1 MEVLKEISRQLQLG
15 DDEQVGALTRQAID
29 QGIDPATILNDG
41 LISGMNVVGEAFR
54 THEIFLPDVLMA
66 AKAMYAGMD
75 LLKPLFV
82 KGGIPTRGTVVIGTV
97 KGDLHDLGKNLV
109 GVMLKGVGYEVI
121 DLGKDVPAEAFID
134 AAVRE
139 NASVIGM
146 SALLTTTMPAMKM
159 VIDMLRERGLQG
171 KIRTIVGGAPI
182 TKAFA
187 EQIGADAYAF
197 DAAKSVERVNALLGG

>member
-41 LISGMNVVGEAFR
+41 LVGGMNVVGEAFR

-109 GVMLKGVGYEVI
+109 GIMLKGVGYEVI

-134 AAVRE
+134 AAVKG

-197 DAAKSVERVNALLGG
+197 DAAKSVERVNALLAG

>member
-1 MEVLKEISRQLQLG
+1 MEILEEISRQLQLG
-15 DDEQVGALTRQAID
+15 DDERVHELTRQAID

-41 LISGMNVVGEAFR
+41 LVCGMNVVGEAFR

-75 LLKPLFV
+75 QLKPLFV
-82 KGGIPTRGTVVIGTV
+82 KGEIPTRGTIIIGTV
-97 KGDLHDLGKNLV
+97 QGDLHDLGKNLV
-109 GVMLKGVGYEVI
+109 GIMLKGVGYDVI
-121 DLGKDVPAEAFID
+121 DLGKDVAPEAFVE

-139 NASVIGM
+139 NASIIGM
-146 SALLTTTMPAMKM
+146 SALLTTTMPAMKK
-159 VIDMLRERGLQG
+159 VVDLLRGQNLQG
-171 KIRTIVGGAPI
+171 RIRTIVGGAPI

-197 DAAKSVERVNALLGG
+197 DAAKSVERVKALLGA